1 MLKRLSSASLRGAL
15 LFFLSASVCVGANDA
30 DPPVNI
36 FPSQTAATMILET
49 MPPELR
55 ETVSKPSPQASHEAN
70 VVKAPEP
77 EPGPPFEVS
86 GENGEGLSAVQSLR
100 VITRCHPSGTTNC
113 WRFPVEIT
121 TR

>member
-77 EPGPPFEVS
+77 EPGPPFEWGGSFCCAVAAGHYPMSSVRDNQLLAVS
-86 GENGEGLSAVQSLR
+86 G
-100 VITRCHPSGTTNC
+100 
-113 WRFPVEIT
+113 
-121 TR
+121 